1 MTIDHFEDNL
11 RAALARCADEVPPH
25 VVARLRKR
33 DYGLQAPRRHR
44 AAGLATLAV
53 AVAAGAAGF
62 VIGTR
67 TPTSSVQPAEA
78 PGEQTI
84 RLADATIPLPAGF
97 ARSET
102 ACVGTP
108 AGLHLVGASFAAAV
122 SHDGGCITVYL
133 AASASAPPDAQSV
146 VIGGYAGAVVTDA
159 STGVST
165 EYIAIPADLY
175 VDGSRELVI
184 ENRSAMLDLVI
195 ASRGLSPEQV
205 ATIAAAGIPDHPVS
219 AG

>member
-1 MTIDHFEDNL
+1 MTVDHFEDNL
-11 RAALARCADEVPPH
+11 RAALARCADEVPAH
-25 VVARLRKR
+25 VVARLGQRE
-33 DYGLQAPRRHR
+33 YGLHAPRRHR

-67 TPTSSVQPAEA
+67 TPSYAVHTAGA
-78 PGEQTI
+78 PDEQTI
-84 RLADATIPLPAGF
+84 RLADATIALPAGF

-108 AGLHLVGASFAAAV
+108 AGLQLVGASFAAAV
-122 SHDGGCITVYL
+122 SHDGGCITLFL
-133 AASASAPPDAQSV
+133 AASTSAPSEAQAV

-165 EYIAIPADLY
+165 EYITIPADLY

-184 ENRSAMLDLVI
+184 ENRSATLDLVI

-219 AG
+219 DG